1 MPTSVAPRARLGASL
16 AVLLLLFLA
25 ACGGGDDSP
34 SVGSDGAVT
43 TTVAGTTQTAA
54 TVLAVT
60 VRGGSV
66 VNGASRQRA
75 TLNEPVT
82 IRVTSDAADDVH
94 VHGYNKTFGVVAGG
108 TSETTFVANVPGVF
122 EVEFEKSGKLLFT
135 LEVR

>member
-1 MPTSVAPRARLGASL
+1 MPTPVVPRARLGASL
-16 AVLLLLFLA
+16 ALLVMLFLA
-25 ACGGGDDSP
+25 GCGGGDDSP
-34 SVGSDGAVT
+34 AVGSDGAVT
-43 TTVAGTTQTAA
+43 TTAAGTTQTAA

-60 VRGGSV
+60 VRAGSV
-66 VNGASRQRA
+66 VGGAARQRA

-82 IRVTSDAADDVH
+82 IRVTSDAADEVH